1 MNTDI
6 KKVYKLHHKTYKKII
21 KAIKQFDHIAIFR
34 HIMPDFD
41 ALGTQFGLATW
52 IKDNFKNK
60 DVKILGD
67 NHVTFTPRLYP
78 ETDTVSDSWFH
89 QPFLAIIV
97 DVSNVSR
104 IADPRWE
111 KATEV
116 IKLDHHPLV
125 EDFGNLVIVDTTMAA
140 ASELVANLLISSPK
154 KYHLSKESAYYLYSG
169 IVGDSGRFQYSST
182 SAHTFAIA
190 EELLKKGLN
199 ISKIYQNMYLKKV
212 DDLKVTAYVL
222 NHFEVS
228 SKGVAYYVLPYK
240 IQAELNITVERGKE
254 NVNLFANIEG
264 INAWCSI
271 SEDVKDNCWRVS
283 IRSKEKPINGVATE
297 FEGGGHPQAS
307 GAKLNSLDDLPKLIK
322 ALDNLF

>member
-1 MNTDI
+1 MNKEI
-6 KKVYKLHHKTYKKII
+6 KKVYQLHHKTYKKII
-21 KAIKQFDHIAIFR
+21 KTIEKYDRIAIFR

-78 ETDTVSDSWFH
+78 ETDTVNDSWFH

-97 DVSNVSR
+97 DVSIVSR

-125 EDFGNLVIVDTTMAA
+125 EDFGKLVIVDTTMAA
-140 ASELVANLLISSPK
+140 ASELVANLLITAPK
-154 KYHLSKESAYYLYSG
+154 KYNISKEAASYLYTG
-169 IVGDSGRFQYSST
+169 ITGDSGRFQYSST
-182 SAHTFAIA
+182 SSHTFAIA
-190 EELLKKGLN
+190 EELLKRGIN

-228 SKGVAYYVLPYK
+228 NKGVAYYVLPYN
-240 IQAELNITVERGKE
+240 IQTDLNITVERGKE
-254 NVNLFANIEG
+254 NVNLFVNIEG

-271 SEDVKDNCWRVS
+271 SEDIKDKCWRVS
-283 IRSKEKPINGVATE
+283 IRSKEKPINDVATL

-307 GAKLNSLDDLPKLIK
+307 GAKLNSLDDLPKLIE